1 MSQQT
6 LVFELGSEE
15 LPPKALPKLAAA
27 LAQNITA
34 GLNEAKL
41 SFGQISWY
49 ASPRRLAV
57 EVTELVEQQDEQ
69 HIERRGPALQAAY
82 TADGEPTKAALGFA
96 RSCGIQIADLQTVKT
111 DKGEWLYHSARQPGQ
126 ASHVLLPDIIKQA
139 VAKLPIPKPMRW
151 GASDIRFIRPVHW
164 ALLLLGNQVIE
175 CEILGQTTGRVSY
188 GHRFHAPE
196 ALTLEQAADYLDILQ
211 SKGKVITH
219 FQQRHDKIKAQ
230 ILALADSQGATA
242 VIDDELLDEVTSL
255 VEWPVALLGQ
265 FDKQFLQVP
274 AEALISTM
282 KDNQKYFHLLDSAG
296 QLLPCFIFIS
306 NIESRD
312 PRQVIAGNEKVVR
325 PRLADAEFFFV
336 TDRKRPLADRL
347 PELEKVIY
355 QKKLGSLADKSRRV
369 ARLAQQIA
377 RLMGAEVASAERAAL
392 LCKADLMTEMVME
405 FPEVQGVMGMH
416 YAQHDG
422 EDPIVAQAIYEHY
435 LPRFAGDSLPES
447 QVGLSVALADR
458 LDTLVG
464 IFGINQ
470 RPTGDKDPFALRR
483 AALAVMRLVIES
495 SLTLDLA
502 ELIQFAAEGFAEQ
515 QIKLNQAALLEFCF
529 ERLRTWLHDQGI
541 SQTVFQSVA
550 ALQLTIPLD
559 FYQRI
564 QAVAYFAKLD
574 EAEALAAA
582 NKRVANILAKQSQSF
597 ADQAV
602 AEAHLV
608 DTAERDLWQAISQQ
622 QAAFDQ
628 LLAANNYQ
636 QILTDLAKL
645 KPAIDLFFDK
655 VMVMVDDEMVRN
667 NRLAMLYQLR
677 RLFISVADI
686 SLLQY

>member
-1 MSQQT
+1 
-6 LVFELGSEE
+6 
-15 LPPKALPKLAAA
+15 
-27 LAQNITA
+27 
-34 GLNEAKL
+34 
-41 SFGQISWY
+41 
-49 ASPRRLAV
+49 
-57 EVTELVEQQDEQ
+57 
-69 HIERRGPALQAAY
+69 
-82 TADGEPTKAALGFA
+82 
-96 RSCGIQIADLQTVKT
+96 
-111 DKGEWLYHSARQPGQ
+111 
-126 ASHVLLPDIIKQA
+126 
-139 VAKLPIPKPMRW
+139 
-151 GASDIRFIRPVHW
+151 
-164 ALLLLGNQVIE
+164 
-175 CEILGQTTGRVSY
+175 
-188 GHRFHAPE
+188 
-196 ALTLEQAADYLDILQ
+196 
-211 SKGKVITH
+211 
-219 FQQRHDKIKAQ
+219 
-230 ILALADSQGATA
+230 
-242 VIDDELLDEVTSL
+242 
-255 VEWPVALLGQ
+255 
-265 FDKQFLQVP
+265 
-274 AEALISTM
+274 
-282 KDNQKYFHLLDSAG
+282 
-296 QLLPCFIFIS
+296 
-306 NIESRD
+306 
-312 PRQVIAGNEKVVR
+312 
-325 PRLADAEFFFV
+325 
-336 TDRKRPLADRL
+336 
-347 PELEKVIY
+347 
-355 QKKLGSLADKSRRV
+355 
-369 ARLAQQIA
+369 
-377 RLMGAEVASAERAAL
+377 
-392 LCKADLMTEMVME
+392 MTEMVME